1 MNKKKRRLL
10 LVGAGA
16 MGRELASWIR
26 FDAPGWAG
34 FEFGGFLADDP
45 HSLAGYPIYRPG
57 IVSAIADY
65 NPAPGDALVMAIA
78 DPASKLATAQRLD
91 ERGAEFLCFV
101 HPSVLIADHVLIGRG
116 VVICPN
122 AVVSCHAEIGDFVSV
137 NLSCTVGHDVRI
149 GRGCTLS
156 AHVDLT
162 GFASLEEGVFLGSHA
177 SVLPRA
183 KIGAFAKVGAGSVV
197 LRHVKRE
204 TTVMGVPAKQIL
216 P

>member
-10 LVGAGA
+10 LVGAGS
-16 MGRELASWIR
+16 MGRELACWIR
-26 FDAPGWAG
+26 FDEPEWAN
-34 FEFGGFLADDP
+34 FEFGGFLEDNPHVLDD
-45 HSLAGYPIYRPG
+45 YPAYCPG
-57 IVSAIADY
+57 IVSAIADFK
-65 NPAPGDALVMAIA
+65 PDPGDALVMAIA
-78 DPASKLATAQRLD
+78 DPTVKLSVAQRLD
-91 ERGAEFLCFV
+91 DQGAEFLSFV
-101 HPSVLIADHVLIGRG
+101 HPSAIVANHVLIGRG

-122 AVVSCHAEIGDFVSV
+122 AVISCHAVIGDFVSI

-183 KIGAFAKVGAGSVV
+183 KIGAFATVGAGSVV
-197 LRHVKRE
+197 LRSVKGRA
-204 TTVMGVPAKQIL
+204 TVMGVPAKQIL

>member
-26 FDAPGWAG
+26 FDVPEWAD
-34 FEFGGFLADDP
+34 FEFGGFLGDNPHGLDDFP
-45 HSLAGYPIYRPG
+45 AYCPG
-57 IVSAIADY
+57 IVSAIADFKP
-65 NPAPGDALVMAIA
+65 NPGDALVMAIA
-78 DPASKLATAQRLD
+78 DPTIKLAVAQKLD
-91 ERGAEFLCFV
+91 DQGAEFLSFV

-122 AVVSCHAEIGDFVSV
+122 AVVSCHAVIGDFVSI

-197 LRHVKRE
+197 LRSVKGRA
-204 TTVMGVPAKQIL
+204 TVMGVPAKQIL